1 MGIKGVHYLAYNQ
14 IKERIAAND
23 EEYSQVAQQL
33 QEAIKLGDLSEN
45 SEYDAARAAMERVVR
60 VRDSLAPV
68 MSMPVIRS
76 NDSAGIIEPGCV
88 LDLAVYGTTPEP
100 LDPKSEEFAQIVNTE
115 QPVFYGKVML
125 GGILPVHELL
135 ADSALSDD
143 PDTPIPYFLLGKKS
157 GWYSIKVP
165 GGFAVVTAKKLKSTE
180 FTKDEIR
187 CVYRG

>member
-1 MGIKGVHYLAYNQ
+1 MGVKGVHYLAYNQ

-100 LDPKSEEFAQIVNTE
+100 LDPKSEEFAQIV
-115 QPVFYGKVML
+115 ML

-187 CVYRG
+187 CVYHG